1 MCGQLRGDMVEAPP
15 TRENLSDLADSILDA
30 YAVRVE
36 TINALM
42 TQAYFFLCAY
52 QDELEDMMRRLQENL
67 AKVGSLRKVD
77 FERMTKDVLAS
88 QATQARNV
96 KACLQSFQAEE
107 NEMIRRLKAI
117 LRQQGEDRINNI
129 KVIRQ
134 DIFRRQKDREQVI
147 LMSLK
152 EFQISQEELR
162 ESVKPLLRKGDR
174 IKLQDF
180 RDMLRALKTHQARK
194 DNDILNTLQAL
205 GTVREKVRSRWQ
217 AVLGG

>member
-1 MCGQLRGDMVEAPP
+1 
-15 TRENLSDLADSILDA
+15 
-30 YAVRVE
+30 
-36 TINALM
+36 
-42 TQAYFFLCAY
+42 
-52 QDELEDMMRRLQENL
+52 
-67 AKVGSLRKVD
+67 
-77 FERMTKDVLAS
+77 
-88 QATQARNV
+88 
-96 KACLQSFQAEE
+96 
-107 NEMIRRLKAI
+107 
-117 LRQQGEDRINNI
+117 
-129 KVIRQ
+129 
-134 DIFRRQKDREQVI
+134 VI